1 MDDDA
6 DGDGDDDGDA
16 AADDDADDDAGG
28 GGDDGDFDDDDDG
41 DDDGDG
47 DGNGNGDDAV
57 GGGDLY
63 STYWCLNRK
72 HHMTLCAAG
81 RSFVHPL
88 GPGCLLTF
96 KMVVP
101 ANYL

>member
-47 DGNGNGDDAV
+47 DGIGNGDDAV

>member
-16 AADDDADDDAGG
+16 AADDDAGG
-28 GGDDGDFDDDDDG
+28 GDDDGDFDDDDDG

-47 DGNGNGDDAV
+47 DGDGNGNGDDAA